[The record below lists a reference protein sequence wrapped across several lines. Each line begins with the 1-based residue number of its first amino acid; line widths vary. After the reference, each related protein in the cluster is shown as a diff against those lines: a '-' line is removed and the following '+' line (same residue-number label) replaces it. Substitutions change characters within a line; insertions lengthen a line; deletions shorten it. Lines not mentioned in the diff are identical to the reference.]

1 MKEAMSCE
9 TQSYRMPWTLE
20 VRNIATG
27 ELMTTRTSMNR
38 STSVSTIGWP
48 KGLYVVKVIVDKEEL
63 IEKMVIR

>member
-48 KGLYVVKVIVDKEEL
+48 KGLYAVKVIVDKEEL